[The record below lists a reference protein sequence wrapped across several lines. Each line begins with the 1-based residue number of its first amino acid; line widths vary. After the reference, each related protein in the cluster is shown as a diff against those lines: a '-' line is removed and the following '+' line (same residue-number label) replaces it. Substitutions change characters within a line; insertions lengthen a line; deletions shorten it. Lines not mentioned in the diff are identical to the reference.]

1 MPASTIRRR
10 SGLLALVVTA
20 SVVLPSPGCSALPG
34 LITGAFTGAVDAP
47 MQVYRYHRVFFDR
60 NPIYWTF
67 NALFIGPLGFACGP
81 IVGFAKGIA
90 LDVKWLLDQT
100 DYGDVFGTYRDMS
113 IWRPYTI
120 HW

>member
-1 MPASTIRRR
+1 MPASTKRRR
-10 SGLLALVVTA
+10 SGFLALVLTA
-20 SVVLPSPGCSALPG
+20 AVVLPSPGCSAIPG
-34 LITGAFTGAVDAP
+34 LLTGAFTGAVDAP
-47 MQVYRYHRVFFDR
+47 MQVYRHHRVFFDR

-67 NALFIGPLGFACGP
+67 NAILIGALGIACGP
-81 IVGFAKGIA
+81 ICGFAKGIA